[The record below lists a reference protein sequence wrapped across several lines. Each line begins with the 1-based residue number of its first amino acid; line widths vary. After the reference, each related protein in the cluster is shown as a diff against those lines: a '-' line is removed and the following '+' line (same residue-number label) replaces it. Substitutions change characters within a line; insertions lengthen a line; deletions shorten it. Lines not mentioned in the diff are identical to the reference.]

1 MKSDKKSQSLSG
13 RNYNDHLY
21 ESMNLDSGIPMN
33 DLKPTTLIE
42 KKKKLIADVLAA
54 EYRSA

>member
-1 MKSDKKSQSLSG
+1 
-13 RNYNDHLY
+13 
-21 ESMNLDSGIPMN
+21 MNLDSGIPMN

-54 EYRSA
+54 EY